1 VAGLKASHT
10 KTGRRGLKGRPTESR
25 GPPYGIAGGHS
36 RCALPADDRPTRGPV
51 QESRIDE
58 RVQHE
63 TTVIGT
69 DVPEARGLA
78 ERQFHGRRLVE
89 IGPDSIHNVCVAHAS
104 AGASGAPSA
113 ALVSLAVISLRNR
126 ELCRAPRSPTVRG
139 HETNSSQFMP
149 DATDSSES
157 WIDET
162 ETKADYADP
171 AGQRSCSLFPTPMQ
185 PAPSLLWTLEEIG
198 LLDTIYFAFYEE
210 IDFCR
215 RAQRRG
221 WMVALVPQSRIHH
234 RRGGMWEANP
244 ELKRRRDY
252 TCDRSQFIYMI
263 TSPDRSL
270 AGNLKGYAITFA
282 TKAKEAMKGTSN
294 GRIWDL
300 VRMQFEV
307 LGNAGALR
315 EKWKRDSALSQMK

>member
-1 VAGLKASHT
+1 MAPHVCVVILNFNGLEWLEKCCSSVLETDYDNLHTILVDNASTDGSVEFVRNRFPQIEVISSVTNAGFSEGNNAGIRRSLERNADYVVLLNPDT
-10 KTGRRGLKGRPTESR
+10 RVEPAWLRGLIGVGESEDR
-25 GPPYGIAGGHS
+25 VGILGAVQLEYQS
-36 RCALPADDRPTRGPV
+36 DALNSWTTTAFPGFL
-51 QESRIDE
+51 DE
-58 RVQHE
+58 
-63 TTVIGT
+63 
-69 DVPEARGLA
+69 L
-78 ERQFHGRRLVE
+78 
-89 IGPDSIHNVCVAHAS
+89 
-104 AGASGAPSA
+104 
-113 ALVSLAVISLRNR
+113 
-126 ELCRAPRSPTVRG
+126 RSPDTARPLIEVDWVEGACIAIKR
-139 HETNSSQFMP
+139 NVF
-149 DATDSSES
+149 
-157 WIDET
+157 
-162 ETKADYADP
+162 
-171 AGQRSCSLFPTPMQ
+171 
-185 PAPSLLWTLEEIG
+185 EEIG

-315 EKWKRDSALSQMK
+315 EKWKRDSALSPMK